1 MHYCCE
7 IVTKEF
13 PTNQVITEILL
24 PFDWESQN
32 AYDEKNQPAFTYDWW
47 QIGGRYSGKLKLRVD
62 KEDEKYNWEY
72 YATVPRAGRLF
83 RSKLLET
90 IDSLVNK
97 NSVWE
102 IEMARLSHEEDLYNE
117 LGYRDGYIRVD
128 GAPIK
133 DLIDFEKDCTKCWC
147 LVDVDGKAYA
157 RVHYEDDPEFE
168 QTVQNIFANGNRDD
182 CYVVIVDLH
191 D

>member
-13 PTNQVITEILL
+13 PTDLVIAHILS
-24 PFDWESQN
+24 PFEWGSHKD
-32 AYDEKNQPAFTYDWW
+32 DEPRPVFTWDWW
-47 QIGGRYSGKLKLRVD
+47 QVGGRYSGRLKLKID
-62 KEDEKYNWEY
+62 EKDEKYRWEY

-83 RSKLLET
+83 RSKLLEAINMWST
-90 IDSLVNK
+90 KAYTL
-97 NSVWE
+97 
-102 IEMARLSHEEDLYNE
+102 RREEDFFNE
-117 LGYRDGYIRVD
+117 LGARDGYIRVD
-128 GAPIK
+128 GARIG
-133 DLIDFEKDCTKCWC
+133 DLIDFEKDCDDCCC

-157 RVHYEDDPEFE
+157 RAHYEEDSEFD

>member
-13 PTNQVITEILL
+13 PTDQVITNILL
-24 PFDWESQN
+24 PFDWESRN
-32 AYDEKNQPAFTYDWW
+32 AYDEENQPVFTYDWW

-62 KEDEKYNWEY
+62 KEDKKYDWEY

-83 RSKLLET
+83 RSKALET
-90 IDSLVNK
+90 IDSW
-97 NSVWE
+97 SVKSFA
-102 IEMARLSHEEDLYNE
+102 IHTEEDLFNE
-117 LGYRDGYIRVD
+117 LGARDGYIRVD

-133 DLIDFEKDCTKCWC
+133 DLIDFEKDCAECWC

-157 RVHYEDDPEFE
+157 RVHYEEDPEFE